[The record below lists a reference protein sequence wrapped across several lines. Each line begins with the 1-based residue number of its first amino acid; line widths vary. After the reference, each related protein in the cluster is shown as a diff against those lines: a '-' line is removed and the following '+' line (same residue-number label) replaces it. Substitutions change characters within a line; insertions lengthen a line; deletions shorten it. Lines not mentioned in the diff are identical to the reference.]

1 MRVPTARTGKFWT
14 VDEAADLV
22 RLSRHTIRRALRNG
36 ELQGGKQTW
45 FCFVPNGPRFRRQRW
60 MIADASLATWIEQRG
75 LAEVTGANLSAAIP
89 HRLDLDQVAAVE
101 REMKLSPLIG
111 RMLRAFHQL
120 KPSNPRKELGRPRAR
135 WEAAARKET

>member
-1 MRVPTARTGKFWT
+1 MRVHTARTGKFWT

-45 FCFVPNGPRFRRQRW
+45 FCFVPNGPRYRRQRW
-60 MIADASLATWIEQRG
+60 MIADASLAAWIEQRG
-75 LAEVTGANLSAAIP
+75 LAEWTGARLSTAIRFGLEP
-89 HRLDLDQVAAVE
+89 DQVPAVE

-111 RMLRAFHQL
+111 SMLRAFHQ
-120 KPSNPRKELGRPRAR
+120 PRPRKPAEPRPFAVRRAGD
-135 WEAAARKET
+135 